1 MPRHPPIA
9 LKTLDHSHCQCS
21 SGLLQTTLAEKT
33 SFSRSVRWPAVKPPI
48 IVEGIERSPPTHPH
62 RMIKPK
68 KPKPFSN
75 HAGAMSEQIFSSQCQ
90 TEQAA
95 SEPAA
100 NLFLLLTDNLLPTA
114 HTINCLRKASAK
126 GRRWWS
132 WTGSN
137 RRPPACKAG
146 ALPAELWTHTSVHLN
161 EEVYTMAS
169 FFVQVLFYNKIIF
182 L

>member
-21 SGLLQTTLAEKT
+21 SGSLQTTLTEKT

-48 IVEGIERSPPTHPH
+48 IMEGIERSPPTHPH
-62 RMIKPK
+62 HMIKPK
-68 KPKPFSN
+68 KPKPFSS

-100 NLFLLLTDNLLPTA
+100 NLFFFNRITVTPHFTRQAAEAGVGGAGRDRTDDPLL
-114 HTINCLRKASAK
+114 AK
-126 GRRWWS
+126 
-132 WTGSN
+132 
-137 RRPPACKAG
+137 
-146 ALPAELWTHTSVHLN
+146 
-161 EEVYTMAS
+161 
-169 FFVQVLFYNKIIF
+169 QVLSQLSYSPFNASCEAENGGPG
-182 L
+182 

>member
-21 SGLLQTTLAEKT
+21 SGLPQTTLTEKT

-68 KPKPFSN
+68 KPKLFSS

-100 NLFLLLTDNLLPTA
+100 NLFFFNRITLNPTL
-114 HTINCLRKASAK
+114 HTTSCRSK
-126 GRRWWS
+126 RWWS

-146 ALPAELWTHTSVHLN
+146 ALPAELQPL
-161 EEVYTMAS
+161 
-169 FFVQVLFYNKIIF
+169 
-182 L
+182 